1 MFTRLCPL
9 LGRKKWFIVHPTS
22 STLKYYFPPINFTR
36 RSVGSVRA
44 VGLVLGAKYGS
55 TTSSKLVQGLFMY
68 SPLLFELVGCVL
80 CAAGG
85 RGGAEAP
92 KCAFF
97 LRGGGHFLRA
107 CSRAWDGRVPPPL
120 VASSV
125 EDNATVFAEEMCQA
139 EETLSRF

>member
-97 LRGGGHFLRA
+97 FAGGGGTFCELVVGLGMVGSHPPWLEAVSRTMLQFSLRKCA
-107 CSRAWDGRVPPPL
+107 KPRKR
-120 VASSV
+120 
-125 EDNATVFAEEMCQA
+125 CQG
-139 EETLSRF
+139 